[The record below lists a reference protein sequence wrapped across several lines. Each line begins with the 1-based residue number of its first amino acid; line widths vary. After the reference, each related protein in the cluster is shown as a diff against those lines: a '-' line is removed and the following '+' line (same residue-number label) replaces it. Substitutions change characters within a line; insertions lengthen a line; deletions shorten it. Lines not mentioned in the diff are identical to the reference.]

1 MSKKFDAESYV
12 SRWDAKV
19 IPAMLV
25 LIVVSLVAVV
35 VLNVATRP
43 DCLRHEYIFCGTEE
57 VLKVDSDHKA
67 GHGDDKA
74 EGHGAEHSHEG
85 GAEEHPH

>member
-35 VLNVATRP
+35 WLNVASRP

-57 VLKVDSDHKA
+57 VLKVDSAHHA
-67 GHGDDKA
+67 GHADDKA
-74 EGHGAEHSHEG
+74 EGHSHEA

>member
-25 LIVVSLVAVV
+25 LIVASLVAVV
-35 VLNVATRP
+35 VLNVASRP

-57 VLKVDSDHKA
+57 VLKVDSGHHA

-74 EGHGAEHSHEG
+74 EGHGHSQEA
-85 GAEEHPH
+85 GAGEHPH